1 MKNIS
6 FKANIVVNKNLYN
19 KLPEGTPVNYIDTLI
34 SEYKK
39 FLDHRVIKEVTKGD
53 TIEIYKAPYKRGFAI
68 GMKYT
73 SDKLKEPI
81 ESGIYTNKKI
91 PQINAG
97 SLIFQ
102 TIQFLIIKSGI
113 ELKFLE
119 THQKRFERALIE
131 LHNGSKKVNK

>member
-6 FKANIVVNKNLYN
+6 FKANIVVNNNLYN
-19 KLPEGTPVNYIDTLI
+19 KLPEGTPVNYTDTLI

-39 FLDHRVIKEVTKGD
+39 FIDHRVIKEVTEGD
-53 TIEIYKAPYKRGFAI
+53 TIEIYKAPYNRGFAI
-68 GMKYT
+68 GMKYY
-73 SDKLKEPI
+73 SDKLEEPI

-113 ELKFLE
+113 EPKFFE
-119 THQKRFERALIE
+119 SHQKSFERALIK
-131 LHNGSKKVNK
+131 LHDDIK